1 MNKLEFSKKI
11 KDISEEI
18 EIQLTELDLYQKISN
33 RNPTDKRV
41 EEIPKVKGNIE
52 TLKKEMKEIEQEIS
66 SLKKKANNLLNIG
79 FPELLP
85 FVLSEQTLNNELI
98 VTRRINEFE
107 NRKTIEGN
115 NNITI
120 GEWKEKK
127 WALKR

>member
-11 KDISEEI
+11 KDIKEI
-18 EIQLTELDLYQKISN
+18 EIRLSELDLYQKISN
-33 RNPTDKRV
+33 KDPRDKRV

-85 FVLSEQTLNNELI
+85 FVLSEQTLNSQLI
-98 VTRRINEFE
+98 VTRRI
-107 NRKTIEGN
+107 K
-115 NNITI
+115 
-120 GEWKEKK
+120 
-127 WALKR
+127 